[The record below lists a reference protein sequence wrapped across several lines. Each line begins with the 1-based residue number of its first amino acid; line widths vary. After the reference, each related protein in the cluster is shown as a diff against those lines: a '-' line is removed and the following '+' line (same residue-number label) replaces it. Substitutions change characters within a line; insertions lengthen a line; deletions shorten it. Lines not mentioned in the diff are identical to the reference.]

1 MLKSE
6 RTALGQF
13 PFLFVERGFSTR
25 VTELNLAVG

>member
-1 MLKSE
+1 MLESE

-13 PFLFVERGFSTR
+13 PFSLVERGLSTR